1 MCVIAPLGELR
12 VFNSPET
19 RSFGSIGVPVLIV
32 LVRTR
37 LECLMAFAMLVV
49 LVLDLG
55 LPVVR
60 FNVLRDIIE
69 NVY

>member
-1 MCVIAPLGELR
+1 MCIVAPLGELR
-12 VFNSPET
+12 VLNSPET
-19 RSFGSIGVPVLIV
+19 RSLGSTGIPVLIV

-37 LECLMAFAMLVV
+37 LESLMAFAMLVV

-60 FNVLRDIIE
+60 LNVLRDIIE